1 MGFNF
6 AYLLS
11 ILPDLVSAAAVSIRL
26 AFAIMLLALAL
37 GTGLTVVR
45 SLKIV
50 PVNACIAVV
59 ISFVRGTP
67 LLIQIFIAYYVLPAV
82 GLDLSPE
89 VAGVAAIAFNSMVF
103 ISESMR
109 GGLAT
114 IDPGQIEAATALG
127 LPPHAIWLKV
137 VLPQLF
143 RRIVPVLINES
154 TIVVKGTA
162 LLSVITVVEVL
173 RRAQQIA
180 SSSYRP
186 FETMI
191 GAAHGLSGHQSR
203 PQPVGQGRGS
213 PVRQGA
219 DLSRGSERCIS
230 IQPFFST
237 IGRSCCRAPG

>member
-1 MGFNF
+1 MGFKLD
-6 AYLLS
+6 YLLS
-11 ILPDLVSAAAVSIRL
+11 ILPRLIGAAAVNIRL
-26 AFAIMLLALAL
+26 AVIIMLLALAL
-37 GTGLTVVR
+37 GTALTIVR

-50 PVNACIAVV
+50 AVNACIAVA

-89 VAGVAAIAFNSMVF
+89 VAGVSAIAFNSMVF
-103 ISESMR
+103 VSESMR

-114 IDPGQIEAATALG
+114 IDAGQIEASTALG

-143 RRIVPVLINES
+143 RRIVPVLINEA

-162 LLSVITVVEVL
+162 LLSVITVVDVL
-173 RRAQQIA
+173 RTAQQIA
-180 SSSYRP
+180 SASYRP

-191 GAAHGLSGHQSR
+191 GSALVFLVINLVISLSGR
-203 PQPVGQGRGS
+203 VAETRFATAR
-213 PVRQGA
+213 V
-219 DLSRGSERCIS
+219 
-230 IQPFFST
+230 
-237 IGRSCCRAPG
+237 

>member
-1 MGFNF
+1 MGFKLD
-6 AYLLS
+6 YLLS
-11 ILPDLVSAAAVSIRL
+11 ILPRLIGAAAVNIRL
-26 AFAIMLLALAL
+26 AVIIMLLALAL
-37 GTGLTVVR
+37 GTALTIVR

-50 PVNACIAVV
+50 YVNACIAVV

-89 VAGVAAIAFNSMVF
+89 VAGVSAIAFNSMVF
-103 ISESMR
+103 VSESMR

-114 IDPGQIEAATALG
+114 IDAGQIEASTALG

-143 RRIVPVLINES
+143 RRIVPVLINEA

-162 LLSVITVVEVL
+162 LLSVITVVDVL
-173 RRAQQIA
+173 RTAQQIA
-180 SSSYRP
+180 SASYRP

-191 GAAHGLSGHQSR
+191 GSALVFLVINLVISLSGR
-203 PQPVGQGRGS
+203 VAETRFATAR
-213 PVRQGA
+213 V
-219 DLSRGSERCIS
+219 
-230 IQPFFST
+230 
-237 IGRSCCRAPG
+237 

>member
-1 MGFNF
+1 MGFKLD
-6 AYLLS
+6 YLLS
-11 ILPDLVSAAAVSIRL
+11 ILPRLIGAAAVNIRL
-26 AFAIMLLALAL
+26 AVIIMLLALAL
-37 GTGLTVVR
+37 GTALTIIR

-50 PVNACIAVV
+50 AVNACIAVV

-89 VAGVAAIAFNSMVF
+89 VAGVSAIAFNSMVF
-103 ISESMR
+103 VSESMR

-114 IDPGQIEAATALG
+114 IDAGQIEASTALG

-143 RRIVPVLINES
+143 RRIVPVLINEA

-162 LLSVITVVEVL
+162 LLSVITVVDVL
-173 RRAQQIA
+173 RTAQQIA
-180 SSSYRP
+180 SASYRP

-191 GAAHGLSGHQSR
+191 GSALVFLVINLVISLSGR
-203 PQPVGQGRGS
+203 VAEGRFAAAR
-213 PVRQGA
+213 V
-219 DLSRGSERCIS
+219 
-230 IQPFFST
+230 
-237 IGRSCCRAPG
+237 

>member
-1 MGFNF
+1 MGFKLD
-6 AYLLS
+6 YLLS
-11 ILPDLVSAAAVSIRL
+11 ILPRLIGAAAVNIRL
-26 AFAIMLLALAL
+26 AVIIMLLALAL
-37 GTGLTVVR
+37 GTALTIVR

-50 PVNACIAVV
+50 YVNACIAVV

-89 VAGVAAIAFNSMVF
+89 VAGVSAIAFNSMVF
-103 ISESMR
+103 VSESMR

-114 IDPGQIEAATALG
+114 IDAGQIEASTALG

-143 RRIVPVLINES
+143 RRIVPVLINEA

-162 LLSVITVVEVL
+162 LLSVITVVDVL
-173 RRAQQIA
+173 RTAQQIA
-180 SSSYRP
+180 SASYRP

-191 GAAHGLSGHQSR
+191 GSALVFLVINLVISLSGR
-203 PQPVGQGRGS
+203 VAETRFAAAR
-213 PVRQGA
+213 V
-219 DLSRGSERCIS
+219 
-230 IQPFFST
+230 
-237 IGRSCCRAPG
+237 

>member
-1 MGFNF
+1 MGFKLD
-6 AYLLS
+6 YLLS
-11 ILPDLVSAAAVSIRL
+11 ILPRLIGAATVNVRL
-26 AFAIMLLALAL
+26 AIVIMLLALVL
-37 GTGLTVVR
+37 GTALTILR
-45 SLKIV
+45 SRKIAV
-50 PVNACIAVV
+50 VNACIAVI

-89 VAGVAAIAFNSMVF
+89 VAGISAIAFNSMVF
-103 ISESMR
+103 VSESMR

-114 IDPGQIEAATALG
+114 IDAGQIEASTALG

-143 RRIVPVLINES
+143 RRIVPVLINEA

-162 LLSVITVVEVL
+162 LLSVITVVVVL
-173 RRAQQIA
+173 RTAQQIA

-191 GAAHGLSGHQSR
+191 GSALVFLVINLVISLSGRLAESR
-203 PQPVGQGRGS
+203 FAAARV
-213 PVRQGA
+213 
-219 DLSRGSERCIS
+219 
-230 IQPFFST
+230 
-237 IGRSCCRAPG
+237 

>member
-1 MGFNF
+1 MGFKLD
-6 AYLLS
+6 YLLS
-11 ILPDLVSAAAVSIRL
+11 ILPALARAALINIRL
-26 AFAIMLLALAL
+26 ALLIMLLSLML
-37 GTGLTVVR
+37 GTALTMLR
-45 SLKIV
+45 SRKIAA
-50 PVNACIAVV
+50 VNALVAVV

-89 VAGVAAIAFNSMVF
+89 VAGVSAVAFNSMVF
-103 ISESMR
+103 VSESMR

-114 IDPGQIEAATALG
+114 IEPGQIEASTALG

-143 RRIVPVLINES
+143 RRILPVLINEA

-173 RRAQQIA
+173 RTAQQIA
-180 SSSYRP
+180 SASYRP

-191 GAAHGLSGHQSR
+191 GSALVFLVINLVISLCGRAAEAR
-203 PQPVGQGRGS
+203 FAV
-213 PVRQGA
+213 A
-219 DLSRGSERCIS
+219 
-230 IQPFFST
+230 
-237 IGRSCCRAPG
+237 RA

>member
-1 MGFNF
+1 MGFKL

-11 ILPDLVSAAAVSIRL
+11 ILPNLVSAAAVNIRL
-26 AFAIMLLALAL
+26 ALAIMLLALAL
-37 GTGLTVVR
+37 GTALTVVR
-45 SLKIV
+45 SLKIA
-50 PVNACIAVV
+50 PVNALIAVV

-89 VAGVAAIAFNSMVF
+89 VAGVSAIAFNSMVF
-103 ISESMR
+103 VSESMR

-114 IDPGQIEAATALG
+114 IDPGQIEASTALG
-127 LPPHAIWLKV
+127 LPPCAIWLKV

-143 RRIVPVLINES
+143 RRIVPVLINEA

-180 SSSYRP
+180 STSYQP

-191 GAAHGLSGHQSR
+191 GAALVFLVINLLISLSGKVAEAR
-203 PQPVGQGRGS
+203 F
-213 PVRQGA
+213 A
-219 DLSRGSERCIS
+219 
-230 IQPFFST
+230 
-237 IGRSCCRAPG
+237 RARI

>member
-1 MGFNF
+1 MGFKLD
-6 AYLLS
+6 YLLS
-11 ILPDLVSAAAVSIRL
+11 ILPRLISAAAVNLRL
-26 AFAIMLLALAL
+26 AVIIMLLALVL
-37 GTGLTVVR
+37 GTALTIVR
-45 SLKIV
+45 SRKIAA
-50 PVNACIAVV
+50 VNACIAVV

-89 VAGVAAIAFNSMVF
+89 VAGVSAIAFNSMVF
-103 ISESMR
+103 VSESMR

-114 IDPGQIEAATALG
+114 IDAGQIEASTALG

-143 RRIVPVLINES
+143 RRIVPVLINEA

-162 LLSVITVVEVL
+162 LLSVITVVDVL
-173 RRAQQIA
+173 RTSQQIA

-191 GAAHGLSGHQSR
+191 GSALVFLVINLAISLSGR
-203 PQPVGQGRGS
+203 L
-213 PVRQGA
+213 A
-219 DLSRGSERCIS
+219 ERR
-230 IQPFFST
+230 FAAA
-237 IGRSCCRAPG
+237 RA

>member
-1 MGFNF
+1 MKDPSMGFKLD
-6 AYLLS
+6 YLLS
-11 ILPDLVSAAAVSIRL
+11 ILPALIRAAVVNIRL
-26 AFAIMLLALAL
+26 AVIIMLLALAL
-37 GTGLTVVR
+37 GTALTIVR
-45 SLKIV
+45 SLKIAV
-50 PVNACIAVV
+50 VNVVIAVV

-89 VAGVAAIAFNSMVF
+89 VAGVSAIAFNSMVF
-103 ISESMR
+103 VSESMR

-114 IDPGQIEAATALG
+114 IEAGQIEASTALG

-143 RRIVPVLINES
+143 RRIVPVLINEA

-173 RRAQQIA
+173 RTAQQLA
-180 SSSYRP
+180 SASYRP

-191 GAAHGLSGHQSR
+191 GSALVFLVINLVVSLCGRASEARFAAAR
-203 PQPVGQGRGS
+203 V
-213 PVRQGA
+213 
-219 DLSRGSERCIS
+219 
-230 IQPFFST
+230 
-237 IGRSCCRAPG
+237 